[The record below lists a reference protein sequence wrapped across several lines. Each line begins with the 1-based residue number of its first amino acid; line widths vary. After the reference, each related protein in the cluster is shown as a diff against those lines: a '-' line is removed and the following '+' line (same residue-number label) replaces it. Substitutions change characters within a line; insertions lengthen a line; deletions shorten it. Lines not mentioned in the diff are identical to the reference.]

1 LFAENFKHTKT
12 KTKILPMKK
21 IKSALMTAILLLSLA
36 TQAQVGIG
44 VSPANINPSA
54 QLDVS
59 STTKG
64 FLPPRMS
71 ETQRNL
77 IASPAA
83 GLTLWCSNCGT
94 AGELQVYNGT
104 AWTNMVGG
112 AATKPVMIGDD
123 YQGGKLAYIL
133 QQGDPGYDANVQH
146 GLIAAISDQSTPAAS
161 WLNNGVNTITGATAT
176 AIGTGLA
183 NTNAII
189 LSQGNTGTYAAKICR
204 DYQGGGYTDWFLPSY
219 DELVQLNINRVAI
232 GGFANAVY
240 WSSTETNNFTAL
252 WLGFF
257 PSYQYN
263 YNEKYHAYY
272 VRAVRAF

>member
-1 LFAENFKHTKT
+1 MKQLMYITAVMMALFFTT
-12 KTKILPMKK
+12 
-21 IKSALMTAILLLSLA
+21 SVS
-36 TQAQVGIG
+36 AQVGIG